1 MSSYLQIF
9 LDETDEELEA
19 LVEVL
24 LQLETAPDE
33 INALNEAFRLLHS
46 LKGSSGMMG
55 FEGVSELA
63 HQLENR
69 FEMFRS
75 RKAVLD
81 RSTMNVLLECVD
93 FLRTFSTNLRA
104 GDRTSDDASH
114 LIAQLE
120 AIGQSVSGGTDAGPA
135 ETAPAPVDLSETVV
149 ATPVEGVPEV
159 NLDAGYRVRVTFEE
173 GLQLADLKARL
184 IVARLSNI
192 GDIVASEPSVDD
204 IESFEEVPQF
214 VVIVLTNR
222 DPTEVCD
229 IANVDGV
236 ATVDIEGGS
245 SPAVKG
251 SSSIHEVAS
260 PSEPPQRDAPM
271 VKSPPQASDS
281 AAASLAST
289 DTAADGRIKEDV
301 ASVSA
306 GSVPPLEPGAVAD
319 VATADP
325 ALPKVA
331 ETVRVEIDRLD
342 RLMNLTGELVVTK
355 ARFTQIAGEMS
366 PQFRNANVA
375 NRVKDLSE
383 RLRLNLQKMR
393 ELASRLPADS
403 NGWRN
408 DLQQL
413 EEDIEGLDEQAAL
426 WEEGRGH
433 FGQVAEAVD
442 QLSRVSDKLQQGVLD
457 TRMVPVGPL
466 FNRFKRVIR
475 DLSIERDK
483 KVQLVVRGEQT
494 ELDKRMIDELG
505 DPLLHL
511 VRNSLDHGLE
521 PTDERRRLGKSE
533 TGTIVLEAFHSGNNV
548 LIVVRDDGA
557 GLNVERIKARIVER
571 GLASEAELGQM
582 TDRQIIECIWDPGFS
597 TAAEVT
603 DISGRGVGM
612 DIVRKRI
619 TELNGTVD
627 VESEAGRGTSFRIRL
642 PLTLAIIRSL
652 LVRFRDGLFSIPID
666 DVREVVSIPEDQA
679 FRVHKHQTIDVR
691 GEFIPLGAMSNV
703 FSWHNVDYRH
713 TVRQEVQ
720 GRSVSGM
727 IKVVILQSAGKT
739 LGLCVDEL
747 LGGADIVI
755 KSLSDN
761 FVSIRGLSGASVMGD
776 GTVCLMLDT
785 SALIDMAG
793 ERSLRARA

>member
-9 LDETDEELEA
+9 LDETDDELEA

-24 LQLETAPDE
+24 LQLETTPDE

-75 RKAVLD
+75 GKATLD

-93 FLRTFSTNLRA
+93 FLRTFSTSLRA
-104 GDRTSDDASH
+104 GDRVSDDASH
-114 LIAQLE
+114 LIAQLN
-120 AIGQSVSGGTDAGPA
+120 AIGQPSSARTSAAPL
-135 ETAPAPVDLSETVV
+135 ESAPASADLSETVV
-149 ATPVEGVPEV
+149 AAPVEGVPEL
-159 NLDAGYRVRVTFEE
+159 NLDAGYRVRVTFEK

-222 DPTEVCD
+222 SPAEIRD

-236 ATVDIEGGS
+236 DTVDIEEGS
-245 SPAVKG
+245 SPAVEK
-251 SSSIHEVAS
+251 SSSTPETVTPVEIPRHPEDTVELSLQELDSGADLTSTDSEADGRTEEEVAS
-260 PSEPPQRDAPM
+260 ISVGSTPSPEP
-271 VKSPPQASDS
+271 S
-281 AAASLAST
+281 A
-289 DTAADGRIKEDV
+289 V
-301 ASVSA
+301 V
-306 GSVPPLEPGAVAD
+306 D
-319 VATADP
+319 VATSDP

-366 PQFRNANVA
+366 PQFRNANIA
-375 NRVKDLSE
+375 NRVKDLGE
-383 RLRLNLQKMR
+383 RLRLSLQKMR
-393 ELASRLPADS
+393 ELASQVPVESRD
-403 NGWRN
+403 WRN
-408 DLQQL
+408 DLEQL
-413 EEDIEGLDEQAAL
+413 EEDIEGLDEQSAL

-433 FGQVAEAVD
+433 FSQVAEAVD
-442 QLSRVSDKLQQGVLD
+442 QLSRVSDKLQHGVLD

-483 KVQLVVRGEQT
+483 KVQLVVRGEKT

-521 PTDERRRLGKSE
+521 PTDERQRIGKSD
-533 TGTIVLEAFHSGNNV
+533 TGTIVLEAYHSGNNV
-548 LIVVRDDGA
+548 LIVIRDDGA
-557 GLNVERIKARIVER
+557 GLNVERIRARIAER
-571 GLASEAELGQM
+571 NLVGDAELGQM
-582 TDRQIIECIWDPGFS
+582 TDRQIIEYIWDPGFS
-597 TAAEVT
+597 TADEVT

-619 TELNGTVD
+619 TELNGTID

-713 TVRQEVQ
+713 TVRQEVRE
-720 GRSVSGM
+720 RSTSRM
-727 IKVVILQSAGKT
+727 IKIVILHSAGKT

-761 FVSIRGLSGASVMGD
+761 FVAIRGLSGASVMGD